1 MTLEVKSEMHKPK
14 LTLNILLYIILQ
26 YLRENLSKI
35 CLSDNSALLFL
46 QELGLKNIYR
56 YNIDFSQ
63 IDSTYE
69 VEKYTNVHFEFSLY
83 L

>member
-1 MTLEVKSEMHKPK
+1 MTLAVKSEMHKPK